1 MSISPPQYIEIKGQP
16 CPVQVVYAS
25 RNVSANNLEIAAIS
39 GTRIKV
45 MMLEAQT
52 DGAATGKLQ
61 LLNGSG
67 GSNLWCYNTPVAGQ
81 SPLFRPFCEIGYFET
96 STGTGLYSTIT
107 TTGQFFSL
115 YYIQYT
121 P

>member
-1 MSISPPQYIEIKGQP
+1 MSVSPPQYIEIKGQVY
-16 CPVQVVYAS
+16 PVISLFNS
-25 RNVSANNLEIAAIS
+25 RGVSANNVEVAAVA
-39 GTRIKV
+39 GMKVRV

-67 GSNLWCYNTPVAGQ
+67 GGNLWCYATPVSGQ
-81 SPLFRPFCEIGYFET
+81 LPIFRPFCETGYFET
-96 STGTGLYSTIT
+96 STGVGLYSTIT
-107 TTGQFFSL
+107 ITAQFFNL